1 MYRLLLFIAC
11 LFVTSSMNAQDNTS
25 NLPYHEILAKPA
37 DYTSGNVIARMIDGL
52 GYRYYWATEGLRV
65 EDLAYRPTPEASNTI
80 ETLQH
85 LYGLSQT
92 IVNTALNQP
101 NIRPSDLTGMDYA
114 FLRKGTLEN
123 LQMASENFRG
133 KSAADLTQ
141 LNLSFQRGEAISNF
155 PVWNLLNGPLADAI
169 YHTGQVVSFRRTSGN
184 PVDGN
189 VNVFMG
195 KNRGQ

>member
-1 MYRLLLFIAC
+1 MYRLLILIVC
-11 LFVTSSMNAQDNTS
+11 LLSTTNMNAQDDKPT
-25 NLPYHEILAKPA
+25 LPYHEILPQPD
-37 DYTSGNVIARMIDGL
+37 DYSSGNVIARMVDGL

-65 EDLAYRPTPEASNTI
+65 LDLAYRPTPEASNTI

-101 NIRPSDLTGMDYA
+101 NMRPTDFTGMDYG

-123 LQMASENFRG
+123 LQMASEHFRG
-133 KSAADLTQ
+133 KSTADLAK
-141 LNLSFQRGEAISNF
+141 LNLSFQRGETVSDF

-169 YHTGQVVSFRRTSGN
+169 YHTGQIVSFRRTSGN
-184 PVDGN
+184 PVNGN